1 MNNHD
6 RVACLSIHKVLII
19 FLDCIYYGTYQE
31 ISTFLISVKHFI
43 ELGVAIQPICPQFT
57 DTMRNDTHTHIHND
71 RQSQFPLLPYLLQC

>member
-43 ELGVAIQPICPQFT
+43 ELGVYLQSNQSVHNLQILCA
-57 DTMRNDTHTHIHND
+57 MTHIHND